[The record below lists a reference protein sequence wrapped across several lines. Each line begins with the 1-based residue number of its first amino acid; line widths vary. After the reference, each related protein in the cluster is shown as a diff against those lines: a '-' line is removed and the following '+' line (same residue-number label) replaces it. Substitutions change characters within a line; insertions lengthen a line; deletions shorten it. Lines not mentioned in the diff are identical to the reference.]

1 MRQILVE
8 KKWMKYTQD
17 LVAMETSNILSS
29 WLDIEVTDIFLLVQK
44 NLSFFLFLFVCLILT
59 SKLIYDVFL
68 LH

>member
-17 LVAMETSNILSS
+17 LVTMEMSNILSS
-29 WLDIEVTDIFLLVQK
+29 WLDIEVTEFFLLVQGD
-44 NLSFFLFLFVCLILT
+44 LSLFFLT

-68 LH
+68 LY

>member
-17 LVAMETSNILSS
+17 LVSMETSNILSS
-29 WLDIEVTDIFLLVQK
+29 WLDIEVTDIFLLVQR
-44 NLSFFLFLFVCLILT
+44 NLSFFYLFVCLILT

>member
-8 KKWMKYTQD
+8 KKWMNYTQD

-44 NLSFFLFLFVCLILT
+44 ENIV
-59 SKLIYDVFL
+59 D
-68 LH
+68 